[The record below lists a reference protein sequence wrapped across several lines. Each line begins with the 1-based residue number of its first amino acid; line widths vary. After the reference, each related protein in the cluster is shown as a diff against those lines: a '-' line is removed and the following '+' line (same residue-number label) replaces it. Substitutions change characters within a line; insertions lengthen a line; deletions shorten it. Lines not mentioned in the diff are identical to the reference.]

1 MKIPVVFVAF
11 PTRGNSPTT
20 NKCIWFSVFS
30 LFEGIGVTKVLQN
43 LADIDNFAKSKPLQ
57 GANCQDSIGFN
68 AISGMR

>member
-1 MKIPVVFVAF
+1 MKCQGFKFAL
-11 PTRGNSPTT
+11 
-20 NKCIWFSVFS
+20 FS
-30 LFEGIGVTKVLQN
+30 LLKIYFHVVGDVLRGTNVLQN